1 MKENP
6 LQIAQLREITGCSL
20 SDAAR
25 ALALREG
32 ILTFA
37 VEYLGRRD
45 IPAAISPAERFPM
58 WQQYLDQ
65 RKKSK

>member
-1 MKENP
+1 MENP

-20 SDAAR
+20 SEAAR
-25 ALALREG
+25 ALELREG

-45 IPAAISPAERFPM
+45 IPAAISQAERYPM
-58 WQQYLDQ
+58 WFQYLEQ
-65 RKKSK
+65 RKQSK